1 MSRALHWSNV
11 NGAGGG
17 NSIGTITVDA
27 GGDITLHEDLDF
39 SDFGPRTGD
48 GAREGDALGESEL
61 SFTAGRNIT
70 LNGEIYD
77 LWGDSRDALNI
88 DLKAGATLT
97 LNNNITPLVEILPHR
112 RMKSV

>member
-27 GGDITLHEDLDF
+27 GGDITLHGDLDF
-39 SDFGPRTGD
+39 NDFGPRTGD
-48 GAREGDALGESEL
+48 GAREGDALGEAEL

-70 LNGEIYD
+70 LSGGIYD
-77 LWGDSRDALNI
+77 LWGGSRDARNI
-88 DLKAGATLT
+88 ELKAGATLT
-97 LNNNITPLVEILPHR
+97 FNNTL
-112 RMKSV
+112 